1 MGKKLTKREKNKM
14 NKLALK
20 HWKVTLA
27 LLLLLGT
34 LFVVAYFMGWLDKF
48 FKKEPVL
55 STAGGYST
63 TVDTLNDL
71 KVNFLDVGQGDCII
85 IELPDGKNMIIDSG
99 EHNSAKQEIIDF
111 TDENNIDTF
120 DYVILTHQDSDHA
133 GNMSWVIDNYKCN
146 FIFRPNNFSSHENS
160 KSLPDDF
167 NIKTDGGYV
176 SSSGTY
182 SDFMIS
188 TYNEKCSTE
197 IFNKDSDFSNEIIYG
212 GNSYKYNFDFL
223 TPTADRD
230 KISYSD
236 PNDYS
241 PIMTLEYGGKK
252 IMFTG
257 DAEKKNIEEYIE
269 AYGNEVNIDVLK
281 VGHHGSD
288 TSTTDEFL
296 SAIDPEYAI
305 IQCGEGNSY
314 KHPHHDALS
323 SILSY
328 ENGIKTYRNDTN
340 GLITISVS
348 VSGQLAFDMER
359 GDCSNNDVDGNGV
372 DVDGEIEITPN
383 VTIKINF
390 VRFEFVDD
398 KKKKLI
404 A

>member
-1 MGKKLTKREKNKM
+1 
-14 NKLALK
+14 
-20 HWKVTLA
+20 
-27 LLLLLGT
+27 
-34 LFVVAYFMGWLDKF
+34 
-48 FKKEPVL
+48 
-55 STAGGYST
+55 
-63 TVDTLNDL
+63 
-71 KVNFLDVGQGDCII
+71 
-85 IELPDGKNMIIDSG
+85 
-99 EHNSAKQEIIDF
+99 
-111 TDENNIDTF
+111 
-120 DYVILTHQDSDHA
+120 
-133 GNMSWVIDNYKCN
+133 
-146 FIFRPNNFSSHENS
+146 
-160 KSLPDDF
+160 
-167 NIKTDGGYV
+167 
-176 SSSGTY
+176 
-182 SDFMIS
+182 
-188 TYNEKCSTE
+188 
-197 IFNKDSDFSNEIIYG
+197 
-212 GNSYKYNFDFL
+212 
-223 TPTADRD
+223 
-230 KISYSD
+230 
-236 PNDYS
+236 
-241 PIMTLEYGGKK
+241 
-252 IMFTG
+252 
-257 DAEKKNIEEYIE
+257 
-269 AYGNEVNIDVLK
+269 VLK

-390 VRFEFVDD
+390 VSFEFVDD